1 MRTVILSAT
10 PANIGAPDPY
20 HEDLKIDLL
29 PEIQQNPRILS
40 NYDNYLS
47 IMNLREDLENYVRT
61 RNSRLIGEIIKK
73 MEQSVEIVNGVRRI
87 NSNVI
92 SAVVLYLA
100 N

>member
-1 MRTVILSAT
+1 
-10 PANIGAPDPY
+10 
-20 HEDLKIDLL
+20 
-29 PEIQQNPRILS
+29 
-40 NYDNYLS
+40 
-47 IMNLREDLENYVRT
+47 MNLREDLENYVRT